1 MDEHQARDVVRGL
14 REGRPDAWRE
24 LYDAFAERIW
34 CGVARLL
41 GPNSTDVAD
50 VVQETML
57 AAARSAGNFDAA
69 KGSLWVWL
77 WGIARLQV
85 ALHYRKQ
92 QRHDRLKHAGEWLSA
107 SNGRLS
113 RWLDGIDPTPTTLL
127 ESAELA
133 LIVRIALTELSAE
146 YESLLTA
153 KYFDGDSIEQIAGRE
168 RSTETAVRSKL
179 ARAREAFRQVF
190 LSLTGDSPT
199 DAETC
204 HEHP

>member
-14 REGRPDAWRE
+14 REGKPDSWRA

-34 CGVARLL
+34 WGVARLI
-41 GPNSTDVAD
+41 GPNSADVAD

-57 AAARSAGNFDAA
+57 AAARSAGTFNPAS
-69 KGSLWVWL
+69 GTLWVWL

-92 QRHDRLKHAGEWLSA
+92 KRHDRLKHTGEWLAA
-107 SNGRLS
+107 SNGRLL
-113 RWLDGIDPTPTTLL
+113 RWLDGTDPTPTDLL
-127 ESAELA
+127 ETAELA
-133 LIVRIALTELSAE
+133 LIVRIALAELSPD
-146 YESLLTA
+146 YGSLLTA
-153 KYFDGDSIEQIAGRE
+153 KYLDGESVEQIASRE
-168 RSTETAVRSKL
+168 HTTEAAVRSKL
-179 ARAREAFRQVF
+179 ARAREDFRQVF
-190 LSLTGDSPT
+190 LRLTGNSLP